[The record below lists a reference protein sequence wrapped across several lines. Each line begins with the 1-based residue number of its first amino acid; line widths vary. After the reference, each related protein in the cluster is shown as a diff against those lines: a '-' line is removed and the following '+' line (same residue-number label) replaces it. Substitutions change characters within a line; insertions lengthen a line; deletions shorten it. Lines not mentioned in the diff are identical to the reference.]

1 MGCCIGL
8 QSGATRLGRV
18 FAAGLVAWALQVG
31 GMGCLDPIPTAAA
44 AEAPPSVAVERSGSR
59 VRVTFNGTLE
69 ACDGL
74 GEIWTLLTNAVSPL
88 EVELSGVQQFF
99 RARRSPVEGVFD
111 STGVVT
117 LTIAGPLQTHFDLAL
132 AGVPDGIFPPARPKP
147 YFDGKVQLA
156 QFEVPVEIR
165 VRGNSSLQECPF
177 PKLKFKV
184 SREDRVGT
192 PFAEAREIKVGT
204 HCAEGGEG
212 TIGRLRDERAAY
224 REALAYE
231 VMREL
236 AFEGP
241 RVRRAQIEYRDT
253 SPASG
258 AASAG
263 WALSRKA
270 FLLEDIEVVA
280 ERLGGRALSDQEAAD
295 LNDAGFGKELVVAL
309 QLLHALL
316 GNWDYT
322 LSPDG
327 TEVWNTEVIAFPDGR
342 YLPVAGDFDLASW
355 VTEVVRA
362 SAPWDY
368 HPELGEVEREVRWRV
383 AELRRSAGPELFAAA
398 SERFWSR
405 RGAIEAR
412 VAAAE
417 TDEDGR
423 PNALRHVAS
432 FYDAL
437 GNTD

>member
-1 MGCCIGL
+1 
-8 QSGATRLGRV
+8 
-18 FAAGLVAWALQVG
+18 
-31 GMGCLDPIPTAAA
+31 MGCLEGIATAVAG
-44 AEAPPSVAVERSGSR
+44 EVPPSVAIERAGAR
-59 VRVTFNGTLE
+59 VRVTFDGMLE
-69 ACDGL
+69 ARDAL
-74 GEIWTLLTNAVSPL
+74 GETWTLVPNAVSPV
-88 EVELSGVQQFF
+88 EVELTGGQQFF
-99 RARRSPVEGVFD
+99 RARRSRVEGVFD
-111 STGVVT
+111 STAVVT
-117 LTIAGPLQTHFDLAL
+117 MTIAGPLQTYFSLAL
-132 AGVPDGIFPPARPKP
+132 AGMPDGIFPPVRPKP
-147 YFDGKVQLA
+147 YFDGLVQWA

-184 SREDRVGT
+184 SREDRAGT
-192 PFAEAREIKVGT
+192 PFAEVREIKVGT
-204 HCAEGGEG
+204 HCAEGGAG

-231 VMREL
+231 VMQAL
-236 AFEGP
+236 AFDGP

-258 AASAG
+258 PAAAG

-295 LNDAGFGKELVVAL
+295 LNDAGFEEQLVVAL

-322 LSPDG
+322 LSLDG

-355 VTEVVRA
+355 VTEVVRE

-368 HPELGEVEREVRWRV
+368 HPELGEVEREARWRV
-383 AELRRSAGPELFAAA
+383 EELRRSVRPDLFAAA

-405 RGAIEAR
+405 RGVIEAR
-412 VAAAE
+412 VATAE
-417 TDEDGR
+417 TDTGGR
-423 PNALRHVAS
+423 ANALRHVAS

-437 GNTD
+437 GNPD